1 MAPVTILH
9 MPQPQ
14 RHRHPERQALLQTT
28 QHSGLNIMRAS
39 PAVTPTL
46 LMVATRTTSPTT
58 STINS
63 KPLLVNNNPPLL
75 HLRPIQVRLHRHL
88 RTIQMRHPHHPPLEA
103 IRLYRHLLDC
113 EHI

>member
-39 PAVTPTL
+39 PAVIPTP

-63 KPLLVNNNPPLL
+63 KPLPVSNNHPLL

-88 RTIQMRHPHHPPLEA
+88 PLEA

-113 EHI
+113 EHIMVL